1 MCAKAKSECVLRSA
15 CVLRSESVLRSACV
29 IRIAC
34 VCAWNGC
41 VAYLSVG
48 KWIVCLSLQFE
59 TQFPDCFSSPS
70 PDLHQIKIPPPSPP
84 PQPEGEGGDQKGRK
98 TRIDPLIFYFSRA
111 WLVHCKVGYPSSFS
125 DFGLKGKLLNILALC
140 LFKGKVAQYFSSML
154 VSSVEYFW
162 SSQPQVK

>member
-1 MCAKAKSECVLRSA
+1 MCAKEWMCAKAKSECVLSSA
-15 CVLRSESVLRSACV
+15 CVLRSESVLRS
-29 IRIAC
+29 AC

-70 PDLHQIKIPPPSPP
+70 PDLHQIKIPPPFPHLLSLR
-84 PQPEGEGGDQKGRK
+84 ERDQKGKK

-140 LFKGKVAQYFSSML
+140 LFLQLNPSGPLSHR
-154 VSSVEYFW
+154 
-162 SSQPQVK
+162 